1 MSLIQFWRILS
12 ARWLLIVAT
21 AVFSLAGG
29 IIAVQLMAPRWDA
42 EAHVLLNLLKPDP
55 VTGEMLGGG
64 ASRAYIGTQVGLITD
79 YSVVGQAVDKLGWL
93 SDPNLIQQY
102 QGRSKNDSRDFRR
115 WAAQIIIDRTRV
127 TAADNSSILNIIY
140 TGTDPDSAKG
150 VANAVTQS
158 YVENSLAVRRSDALK
173 NADWYALQAQ
183 KAKKSLEE
191 AQATETKF
199 ERDNNVVMTQ
209 DERTDVDSARLTAMA
224 QTNVIEGGGGGGE
237 SVLAEID
244 AQIRNASATL
254 GPNHPDL
261 IALKAKRNAI
271 ASSLQPGVP
280 SHSQSVHGSRVDQQ
294 KALIIAERDKLSKLR
309 NLHTEVELQRD
320 FYNKTAQK
328 EIDFRQQAAATD
340 AGVTTLGYASA
351 PLTPSYP
358 KIPLIVG
365 GSFALG
371 LGLGVLLAL
380 LIELLNRRVR
390 GAEDLQSL
398 LGVPLLTVLEA
409 AH

>member
-21 AVFSLAGG
+21 TVFSLAGG
-29 IIAVQLMAPRWDA
+29 ILAAQLLAPRWDA

-79 YSVVGQAVDKLGWL
+79 YSVIGQAVDKLGWL

-102 QGRSKNDSRDFRR
+102 QSRSKTDTRDFRR

-127 TAADNSSILNIIY
+127 TAAENSSILNIIY
-140 TGTDPDSAKG
+140 TGSDPDSAKA

-158 YVENSLAVRRSDALK
+158 YIENGLSVRRAEALK
-173 NADWYALQAQ
+173 NADWYGLQAQ
-183 KAKKSLEE
+183 KGKKALEL

-209 DERTDVDSARLTAMA
+209 DERTDVDSARLTALA
-224 QTNVIEGGGGGGE
+224 QTNVIEASGGGE
-237 SVLAEID
+237 SGLAEID
-244 AQIRNASATL
+244 AQIKNASATL

-271 ASSLQPGVP
+271 ASSMQQGV
-280 SHSQSVHGSRVDQQ
+280 SRGAQSAHGTRVDQQ

-340 AGVTTLGYASA
+340 AGVTALGNASA

-371 LGLGVLLAL
+371 FGLGILLAL

-409 AH
+409 AR

>member
-1 MSLIQFWRILS
+1 MSLIQFWRILR
-12 ARWLLIVAT
+12 ARWLLILAT
-21 AVFSLAGG
+21 TIFSLAGG
-29 IIAVQLMAPRWDA
+29 IIATRLMAPRWDA

-64 ASRAYIGTQVGLITD
+64 ASRAYIGTQFGLITD
-79 YSVVGQAVDKLGWL
+79 YGVMGQAVDKLGWL

-102 QGRSKNDSRDFRR
+102 QNRASTDTRDFRR

-140 TGTDPDSAKG
+140 TGTDPDSAKA
-150 VANAVTQS
+150 VANAITQS
-158 YVENSLAVRRSDALK
+158 YIENSLATRRSDALK
-173 NADWYALQAQ
+173 NADWYALQAA
-183 KAKKSLEE
+183 KAKKSLEL

-209 DERTDVDSARLTAMA
+209 DERTDVDSARLTALA
-224 QTNVIEGGGGGGE
+224 QTNVVEAGGGGE
-237 SVLAEID
+237 AALAEID
-244 AQIRNASATL
+244 AQIKNASATL

-261 IALKAKRNAI
+261 IAMKAKRNAI
-271 ASSLQPGVP
+271 ASALQSGGVR
-280 SHSQSVHGSRVDQQ
+280 SAQSAHGSRVDQQ

-340 AGVTTLGYASA
+340 AGVTALGYASA
-351 PLTPSYP
+351 PLSPSYP

-365 GSFALG
+365 GSFGLG

-390 GAEDLQSL
+390 GAEDLQSIM
-398 LGVPLLTVLEA
+398 GVPLLTVLEA
-409 AH
+409 AR

>member
-1 MSLIQFWRILS
+1 
-12 ARWLLIVAT
+12 
-21 AVFSLAGG
+21 
-29 IIAVQLMAPRWDA
+29 
-42 EAHVLLNLLKPDP
+42 
-55 VTGEMLGGG
+55 
-64 ASRAYIGTQVGLITD
+64 
-79 YSVVGQAVDKLGWL
+79 GQAVDKLGWL

-102 QGRSKNDSRDFRR
+102 QSRSKTDSRDFRR

-140 TGTDPDSAKG
+140 TGSDPDSAKA

-158 YVENSLAVRRSDALK
+158 YIENGLSVRRADALK

-183 KAKKSLEE
+183 KAKKSLEL

-209 DERTDVDSARLTAMA
+209 DERTDVDSARLTALA
-224 QTNVIEGGGGGGE
+224 QTNVIEASGGGE
-237 SVLAEID
+237 SGLAEID
-244 AQIRNASATL
+244 AQIKNASATL

-271 ASSLQPGVP
+271 ASSMQQGV
-280 SHSQSVHGSRVDQQ
+280 SRGAQSAHGTRVDQQ

-340 AGVTTLGYASA
+340 AGVTALGNASA

-371 LGLGVLLAL
+371 FGLGILLAL

-409 AH
+409 AR

>member
-1 MSLIQFWRILS
+1 MSLIQFWRILR

-21 AVFSLAGG
+21 TVFSLAGG
-29 IIAVQLMAPRWDA
+29 VIAVQLLPPRWDA

-64 ASRAYIGTQVGLITD
+64 ASRAYIGTQIGLITD
-79 YSVVGQAVDKLGWL
+79 YSVIGQAVDKLGWL

-102 QGRSKNDSRDFRR
+102 QARPSTDTRDFRR

-140 TGTDPDSAKG
+140 TGSDPDSAKA

-158 YVENSLAVRRSDALK
+158 YVENSLATRRSDALK
-173 NADWYALQAQ
+173 NADWYALQAA
-183 KAKKSLEE
+183 KAKKSLET

-224 QTNVIEGGGGGGE
+224 QTNVIEAGGGAE
-237 SVLAEID
+237 ASLAEID
-244 AQIRNASATL
+244 AQIKNASAVL

-261 IALKAKRNAI
+261 IAMKAKRAALA
-271 ASSLQPGVP
+271 ASI
-280 SHSQSVHGSRVDQQ
+280 SQGGGRAQTAHGSRVDQQ
-294 KALIIAERDKLSKLR
+294 KALIIAERDKLAKLR

-340 AGVTTLGYASA
+340 AGVTALGNASA
-351 PLTPSYP
+351 PLSPSFP

-365 GSFALG
+365 GSVGLG

-398 LGVPLLTVLEA
+398 MGVPLLTVLEA
-409 AH
+409 AR

>member
-12 ARWLLIVAT
+12 ARWLLIAAT
-21 AVFSLAGG
+21 TIFSLAGG
-29 IIAVQLMAPRWDA
+29 ILAVQLLAPRWDA
-42 EAHVLLNLLKPDP
+42 EAHILLNLLKPDP

-79 YSVVGQAVDKLGWL
+79 YSVIGQAVDKLGWL

-102 QGRSKNDSRDFRR
+102 QARAKSDTRDFRR

-140 TGTDPDSAKG
+140 TGSDPDSAKA
-150 VANAVTQS
+150 VANAITQS
-158 YVENSLAVRRSDALK
+158 YVENSLAVRRADALK
-173 NADWYALQAQ
+173 NADWYGLQAR
-183 KAKKSLEE
+183 KAKKALET
-191 AQATETKF
+191 AQAMETKF

-209 DERTDVDSARLTAMA
+209 DERTDVDSARLTALA
-224 QTNVIEGGGGGGE
+224 QTNVIESGASGG
-237 SVLAEID
+237 SSLAEID
-244 AQIRNASATL
+244 AQIKNASATL

-261 IALKAKRNAI
+261 IALKAKRVAI
-271 ASSLQPGVP
+271 ASALQQGLGNGA
-280 SHSQSVHGSRVDQQ
+280 QSAHGSRVDQQ

-340 AGVTTLGYASA
+340 AGVTALGNASA
-351 PLTPSYP
+351 PLAPSYP

-365 GSFALG
+365 GSLGLG

-409 AH
+409 AR